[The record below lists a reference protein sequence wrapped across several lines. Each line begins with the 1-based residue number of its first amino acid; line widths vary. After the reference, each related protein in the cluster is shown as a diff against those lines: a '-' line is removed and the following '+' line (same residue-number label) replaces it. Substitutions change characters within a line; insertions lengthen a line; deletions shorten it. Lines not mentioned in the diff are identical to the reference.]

1 MREALES
8 FVIDNGDLERLEDLL
23 SKFNIFEALGAVRVE
38 VRHSAFLAYLLDPK
52 QSHGLGEVFLRRFL
66 QRVITGNN
74 TVGLS
79 PVDFDVWG
87 LEDTVVYRERAN
99 IDILIENNRHRFVAI
114 IENKIDSSEHS
125 NQLERY
131 LNWTKAQYSGY
142 KIIPVFLDPEERE
155 PSHDDYFSLGYA
167 HVVEILEEILQR
179 RGDDLS
185 ANTRFALDNYVQM
198 LRRHI
203 LSDSELIG
211 LAQRIYA
218 KHKQAL
224 DFIFEQRPD
233 RTSDITEHIKKL
245 IAQQSE
251 LFDLDH
257 STKTAVRFAV
267 RAWDSIE
274 PLKSSKGW
282 TSSGRILLFQFSNYA
297 DRTSLYF
304 VIGPGDQ
311 KLRELVF
318 EESGK
323 HHDIFKNRPKN
334 LTASYTTIF
343 SRRILSRRDLEESD
357 TTEIAEKITRE
368 WERFVSVDYPKF
380 VKVIQQI
387 DFNSLNP

>member
-1 MREALES
+1 M
-8 FVIDNGDLERLEDLL
+8 VG
-23 SKFNIFEALGAVRVE
+23 
-38 VRHSAFLAYLLDPK
+38 SAFGR

-66 QRVITGNN
+66 QRVMTENN

-99 IDILIENNRHRFVAI
+99 IDILIENNTHRFVAI

-131 LNWTKAQYSGY
+131 LNWTRDQYSDF
-142 KIIPVFLDPEERE
+142 KIISVFLDPEERE
-155 PSHDDYFSLGYA
+155 PSHEAYFSMGYA
-167 HVVEILEEILQR
+167 HIVGIIEEILHR
-179 RGDDLS
+179 RGDSLN

-203 LSDSELIG
+203 LSDSELIE

-218 KHKQAL
+218 KHKLAL
-224 DFIFEQRPD
+224 EFIFEQRPD
-233 RTSDITEHIKKL
+233 RTSDISEHIKKL
-245 IAQQSE
+245 IAQHSE

-257 STKTAVRFAV
+257 STKTAARFAV

-274 PLKSSKGW
+274 PLKTSAGW
-282 TSSGRILLFQFSNYA
+282 TPSGRILLFQFSNYP
-297 DRTSLYF
+297 DRTSLYL
-304 VIGPGDQ
+304 VIGPGDLE
-311 KLRELVF
+311 LRNLIF

-323 HHDIFKNRPKN
+323 HHDLFKNRPKN
-334 LTASYTTIF
+334 LTASHTTIF
-343 SRRILSRRDLEESD
+343 SRRILNQRDLED
-357 TTEIAEKITRE
+357 LDNTEIAEKITTE
-368 WERFVSVDYPKF
+368 WDKFVSVDYPKF

-387 DFNSLNP
+387 DFNSLNQ